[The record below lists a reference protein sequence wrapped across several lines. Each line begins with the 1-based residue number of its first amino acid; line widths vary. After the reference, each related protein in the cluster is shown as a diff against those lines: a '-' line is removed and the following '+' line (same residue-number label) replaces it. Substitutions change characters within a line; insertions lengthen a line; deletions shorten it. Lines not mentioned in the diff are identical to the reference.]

1 MMKDKV
7 LLWLRGGVANHLVNY
22 PTPLNI
28 NYFWSFGS
36 LTGLLLGVQIATGLA
51 LAMNYTA
58 HIDHA
63 FDSVEHIMRDVQ
75 YGWLLRYMHS
85 NGASMIFFVL
95 YSHMARGIYYQSYKN
110 PRTHVWMSGSL
121 IFILMIGT
129 IFLGYV
135 LPFGQMSLWGITV
148 ITNIISIIPIFG
160 QHLVIWVWGGFAVG
174 GATLTRF
181 YGLHFLLPF
190 VIAALAVLHLL
201 ILHRTG
207 SSNPVGVDSSLDQIK
222 FFPYFFLK
230 DTLIF
235 LSFMAFFIYVV
246 CYEPNAFGHP
256 DNYIKA
262 NPMVTPTHIVPEWY
276 FLPYYAILKSIPSK
290 IGGAI
295 AMGLS
300 MACLFILPSLDFS
313 KRSWVNAKFLWDFV
327 FASIILDVMLLGWLG
342 GKIPSAVFVI
352 LNQFLTFYYFF
363 WFFVLIP
370 ALSWFENNAIT
381 KWIYNER

>member
-1 MMKDKV
+1 MKDQIV
-7 LLWLRGGVANHLVNY
+7 LWLRGGVATHLVNY

-36 LTGLLLGVQIATGLA
+36 MVGITLGLQIATGLA

-63 FDSVEHIMRDVQ
+63 FDSIEHIMRDVRF
-75 YGWLLRYMHS
+75 GWLLRYMHS
-85 NGASMIFFVL
+85 NGASMIFFLL
-95 YSHMARGIYYQSYKN
+95 YAHMARGLYYQSYKA

-121 IFILMIGT
+121 IFILMAGT
-129 IFLGYV
+129 AFLGYV
-135 LPFGQMSLWGITV
+135 LPWGQMSYWGATV
-148 ITNIISIIPIFG
+148 ITNILTALPIFG
-160 QHLVIWVWGGFAVG
+160 EPIVVWIWGGFSIG
-174 GATLTRF
+174 NATLTRF

-201 ILHRTG
+201 ILHRSG
-207 SSNPVGVDSSLDQIK
+207 SSNPMGVDSSIDSIR

-230 DTLIF
+230 DIVAF
-235 LSFMAFFIYVV
+235 LGFMLFFMYIV
-246 CYEPNAFGHP
+246 CYQPNLFGHP

-276 FLPYYAILKSIPSK
+276 FSPFYAILKSIPSK

-300 MACLFILPSLDFS
+300 MITLFVLPSLDTS
-313 KRSWVNAKFLWDFV
+313 KRSWVESKFLVDFT
-327 FASIILDVMLLGWLG
+327 FALIILDVLLLGWLG
-342 GKIPSAVFVI
+342 GKAPSPVFVA

-363 WFFVLIP
+363 HFYVVIP
-370 ALSWFENNAIT
+370 ALSYFENNAIT
-381 KWIYNER
+381 KWLYNEV